1 MVSLLLKDPVLKTCL
16 LCSILVWCPCF
27 QRIPLSELVCYI
39 KFLCGVLASKDP
51 VFRTCLLYSS
61 LVWCPCFIRIA
72 FSEPVCSL
80 AILVTATLVTP
91 PPSALFSRSR
101 SQNLSVILQKTP
113 LSEPAIYIQH
123 FCGVLASKGSRS
135 QNLSVMFNS
144 CPVSLLTKV
153 PVLKTCLLYSTLIW
167 GPCLQRIPFLEPVCR
182 VQKYSNLVWCP
193 FLQRIMFSEYVCCI

>member
-1 MVSLLLKDPVLKTCL
+1 MSLLPKDPVLRTCL
-16 LCSILVWCPCF
+16 LYSPLVWCPTSKGSHY
-27 QRIPLSELVCYI
+27 QNLSVILNSC
-39 KFLCGVLASKDP
+39 VLSLLPKDP
-51 VFRTCLLYSS
+51 VFRTYLLYSS
-61 LVWCPCFIRIA
+61 LVWCPCFIRIP
-72 FSEPVCSL
+72 FSEPVCLL

-91 PPSALFSRSR
+91 PPSALFCRSR

-135 QNLSVMFNS
+135 QNLSVIFNS